1 MMTIMPMLA
10 MMMTIMAMMAISVA
24 NIYLMEALAGTA
36 AIATLE
42 RFANISRRGRS
53 RLEDVLANP
62 PSPPSFVP
70 PPPSSE
76 SSILAGCQLDLDLD
90 SDSASGVAW
99 ASMRR
104 CLAKA

>member
-1 MMTIMPMLA
+1 MK
-10 MMMTIMAMMAISVA
+10 ISVVS
-24 NIYLMEALAGTA
+24 NYLREALAGTA
-36 AIATLE
+36 AIATLDK
-42 RFANISRRGRS
+42 FATISRRGRS

-62 PSPPSFVP
+62 PSPPSLVP